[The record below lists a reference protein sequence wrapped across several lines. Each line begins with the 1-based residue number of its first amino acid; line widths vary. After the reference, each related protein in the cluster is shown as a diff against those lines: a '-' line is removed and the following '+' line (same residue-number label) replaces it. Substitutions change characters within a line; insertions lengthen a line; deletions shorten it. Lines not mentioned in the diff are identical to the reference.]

1 MLRIL
6 KVHIYVTNAYLL
18 LSYAYEKCLFIM
30 IEINILWMET
40 ALVMIGKTCTL
51 FSIRQGFG
59 LIQVRGVKLQVGE
72 LVGFL

>member
-40 ALVMIGKTCTL
+40 HRLNNSIGHDWKKHAHC
-51 FSIRQGFG
+51 FQFVKG
-59 LIQVRGVKLQVGE
+59 LA
-72 LVGFL
+72 

>member
-30 IEINILWMET
+30 IETNILWMET
-40 ALVMIGKTCTL
+40 HRLNNSIGHDWKNMHIVFNSSRVWPNSSTWSKIT
-51 FSIRQGFG
+51 SR
-59 LIQVRGVKLQVGE
+59 
-72 LVGFL
+72 